1 MECLPPTVRNNYVTC
16 FSLLTYVGVSNIW
29 PTGYSNALFLGTNSH
44 KKRNVDPLDSTHHA
58 KKQSNFDSGWFARQQ
73 SGVHCLLLLNFLN
86 LRDLFDVWI
95 KLKESIF
102 KNNNQI
108 NSTVTTRTGFSFERM
123 GHSISNYK
131 IGIRMKEM
139 WCLRLLK
146 RSMFRCWMLF
156 FRMQDEFDESLPLQA
171 CNSEIFKGRQISFK
185 P

>member
-1 MECLPPTVRNNYVTC
+1 MEYLPPTIMNNYVTC
-16 FSLLTYVGVSNIW
+16 FRLLTHLGVNNIW
-29 PTGYSNALFLGTNSH
+29 ADYANALLLGTNSR
-44 KKRNVDPLDSTHHA
+44 KRRNVDTLDSAHQS
-58 KKQSNFDSGWFARQQ
+58 KKAVQLWQWL
-73 SGVHCLLLLNFLN
+73 VWTTTEWCTLLLLNFLN

-123 GHSISNYK
+123 GHSISKYK

>member
-16 FSLLTYVGVSNIW
+16 FSLFNYLGVSNIW

-44 KKRNVDPLDSTHHA
+44 KKKECGPFGQHTSC
-58 KKQSNFDSGWFARQQ
+58 KKAEQLWQRL
-73 SGVHCLLLLNFLN
+73 VCTTTEWCTLLLLNFLN

-123 GHSISNYK
+123 GHSISKYK